1 LALQAS
7 ANDIRWISGELTL
20 QNEAHDTLEQE
31 IINLF
36 VQQAKLD
43 PARVTP
49 DATFESLD
57 LASIDVVEAMMAL
70 EEKYGVYIPMDET
83 LSGAKNVQQF
93 VHAIASHIRSAR
105 S

>member
-1 LALQAS
+1 MSNL
-7 ANDIRWISGELTL
+7 WMGLTL
-20 QNEAHDTLEQE
+20 QNEAQSTLEQE
-31 IINLF
+31 IVDLF
-36 VQQAKLD
+36 VQTIKLD

-57 LASIDVVEAMMAL
+57 LASIDVVEATMAL

-83 LSGAKNVQQF
+83 MSEAKNVHQF
-93 VHAIASHIRSAR
+93 VHAIASHIRNAR